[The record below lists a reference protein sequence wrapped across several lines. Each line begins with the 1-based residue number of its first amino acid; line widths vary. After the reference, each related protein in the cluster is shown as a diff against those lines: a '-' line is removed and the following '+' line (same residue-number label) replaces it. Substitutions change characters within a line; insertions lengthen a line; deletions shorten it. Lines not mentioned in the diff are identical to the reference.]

1 MFRCQHIRAT
11 SGGLRRR
18 LILPHQQQQQQQQQ
32 LLLLQRRLMQ
42 QLTSPE
48 LRARFLQYFEKQG
61 HTQVPSAKLIP
72 HNDKSLLFTNAGMVP
87 FKDYF
92 LKPGTAPFKAAT
104 SVQKCMRAGG
114 KHNDLDNVG
123 YTPRHHTFFE
133 MLGNFSFGQYGK
145 ADAIRYAWKFLLEE
159 LKMPISR
166 LRVTEENVLSVWQ
179 SICSVL
185 EGDEEGYRLWKE
197 QGLTDDMIVKCGME
211 DNFWSMGD
219 GEGPCGPCTEIF
231 WDTMDDTLD
240 ERWLEIWN
248 LVFMEKYRTADGK
261 LIDLPTPCIDTGM
274 GLERMISVLQRKRN
288 NFQIDQFKHL
298 ISGLRDWMTARGL
311 KSLTTEDPSPHEKI
325 IADHFR
331 AMCFLIGDGVIPS
344 NVGRGYVLR
353 RIIRRALRSARQ
365 LGIHEPFL
373 TELYPS
379 LLAGF
384 NNGLYPELS
393 DREGSIRNIIVNE
406 EAAFLATLDKG
417 ISLLDSVFAQA
428 DLQESKAIPP
438 SVAFQLYDTYGFPF
452 DLTLI
457 IARERG
463 WTVDIKAVENLQEQ
477 QKQMGR
483 KSWKS
488 DSIADKA
495 RLAEWRNENIFPQ
508 FSGYDHD
515 LLHQESSIIAVEAT
529 DKDLCVA
536 IDPCPFY
543 GLGGGQVPDSG
554 LVTLA
559 NGRQWQVKDVI
570 QPYEGGLALKL
581 APYGTKD
588 ETFSESLENDR
599 EFLQVGNLVKT
610 EVDLQKREGA
620 EIHHTATHMLNAGL
634 RAILKT
640 DIVQAGSTVEPK
652 KLRFDFTYGKP
663 LSAQQLQEIENWVN
677 EWAIAGIKTDVKHL
691 KLTEATAMGAI
702 ATFSEKYGEVVRMI
716 EIPGVSKELCGGT
729 HVHDIRKLYPFK
741 ILNETSV
748 AAGTRRIEAVAGL
761 SCVEW
766 YRKSFE
772 PIPYVL
778 RTLRAN
784 ATSEMGGKLDKLMQ
798 QTKDL
803 QKKLDFMTDKLAL
816 APVKESEVLLTSL
829 NDVPIK
835 VHMIDADMDAGFLQK
850 RANVLKQSQAEFV
863 HILVNGRNVAVAVN
877 QAQMNQSANSI
888 LKHLLKHVKGGGGGQ
903 KEFAQGKLADA
914 IFTKDEINAKIIP
927 AFKQ

>member
-1 MFRCQHIRAT
+1 MYRSQYLRAT
-11 SGGLRRR
+11 SGGAARYVFW
-18 LILPHQQQQQQQQQ
+18 QQQ
-32 LLLLQRRLMQ
+32 RLMQ

-48 LRARFLQYFEKQG
+48 LRSRFLKYFEQQG
-61 HTQVPSAKLIP
+61 HTPVRSAKLIP

-145 ADAIRYAWKFLLEE
+145 ADAIRYAWRFLLDE
-159 LKMPISR
+159 LKMPVSR
-166 LRVTEENVLSVWQ
+166 LRVT
-179 SICSVL
+179 VL

-248 LVFMEKYRTADGK
+248 LVFMEKYRTAEGK
-261 LIDLPTPCIDTGM
+261 LTDLPTPCIDTGM
-274 GLERMISVLQRKRN
+274 GLERMMSVLQKKRN
-288 NFQIDQFKHL
+288 NFQIDQFQHL
-298 ISGLRDWMTARGL
+298 ILGLRKWMTTRGL
-311 KSLTTEDPSPHEKI
+311 KHADTEDPNSHEKI

-331 AMCFLIGDGVIPS
+331 AMCFLIGDGVVPS

-373 TELYPS
+373 TDLYPS

-393 DREGSIRNIIVNE
+393 DREGSICSIIVNE

-417 ISLLDSVFAQA
+417 ISLLENVFNQA
-428 DLQESKAIPP
+428 DLQQSKTIPP
-438 SVAFQLYDTYGFPF
+438 NIAFQLYDTYGFPF

-463 WTVDIKAVENLQEQ
+463 WTVDINAVENLQEQ
-477 QKQMGR
+477 QKLMGR
-483 KSWKS
+483 ESWKS
-488 DSIADKA
+488 DSIANKA

-508 FSGYDHD
+508 FSGYDHS
-515 LLHQESSIIAVEAT
+515 LLNQESSIIAMEAT
-529 DKDLCVA
+529 DKDVCVA

-543 GLGGGQVPDSG
+543 GLGGGQVPDTG

-559 NGRQWQVKDVI
+559 NGRQWHVKDVF

-581 APYGTKD
+581 VPHGAKG
-588 ETFSESLENDR
+588 ETFLDSFEKDK
-599 EFLQVGNLVKT
+599 EFLQIGKLVKS

-663 LSAQQLQEIENWVN
+663 LSAQQLQDIENWVN
-677 EWAIAGIKTDVKHL
+677 NFAVAGAATTIKHM
-691 KLTEATAMGAI
+691 KLTEAMEMGAI

-716 EIPGVSKELCGGT
+716 ELPGVSKELCGGT
-729 HVHDIRKLYPFK
+729 HVSDIRKLYPFK

-761 SCVEW
+761 TCVEW
-766 YRKSFE
+766 YRKTFE
-772 PIPYVL
+772 PIPGVL
-778 RTLRAN
+778 KALRAN
-784 ATSEMGGKLDKLMQ
+784 ATNEIAGKLDKMTQ

-803 QKKLDFMTDKLAL
+803 QKQLDFVTEKLAS
-816 APVKESEVLLTSL
+816 AAEKES
-829 NDVPIK
+829 DVFFTTMNEIPIK
-835 VHMIDADMDAGFLQK
+835 IHLIDPDMDAGFMQK
-850 RANVLKQSQAEFV
+850 RANVLKQNQAEFAHV
-863 HILVNGRNVAVAVN
+863 LVNGNNVAVAVN
-877 QAQMNQSANSI
+877 STQVNQNANSI
-888 LKHLLKHVKGGGGGQ
+888 LKHILKHVKGGGGGQ
-903 KEFAQGKLADA
+903 KEFAQGRLAAA
-914 IFTKDEINAKIIP
+914 ITDRNEIQAKIIP
-927 AFKQ
+927 IFDNSGN